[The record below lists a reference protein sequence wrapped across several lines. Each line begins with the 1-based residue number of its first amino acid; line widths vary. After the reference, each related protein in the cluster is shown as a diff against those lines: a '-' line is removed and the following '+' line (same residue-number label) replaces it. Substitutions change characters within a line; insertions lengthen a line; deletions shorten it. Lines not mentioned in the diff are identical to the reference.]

1 MENQKCTCKWCTIT
15 SPLSDK
21 IKNLLTDEQD
31 KINFDNLL
39 GDLIVAET
47 DAVYWKDKYYGTWPS
62 DGIKEIEHHINI
74 LRMRIDELRSE
85 KDYAN
90 SLQDAVE

>member
-1 MENQKCTCKWCTIT
+1 MENQKCTCKWCAIR
-15 SPLSDK
+15 SPLRDK

-47 DAVYWKDKYYGTWPS
+47 DVIYWKDKYDGTWS
-62 DGIKEIEHHINI
+62 GDTVEDIQHHIEKLQARIKE
-74 LRMRIDELRSE
+74 
-85 KDYAN
+85 
-90 SLQDAVE
+90 LQNENQ